1 MKVIQGQSF
10 QCGPRYTNLA
20 YIGEGKTFRPAY
32 VQRARRRRLAR
43 RRQCQN
49 GQRML
54 LLLPN
59 GMKVRPLEDGLDVF
73 FYRLFINQAITHIL
87 GPFQA
92 ITFSTIVLGIK
103 LVVPSNACHNK
114 HITILNHQ
122 QMNDMNVNKFSLLLM
137 FHRVNTKLRGNR
149 IKSFFTQI
157 RTCWA

>member
-1 MKVIQGQSF
+1 MWPSIHQFSLHWRRKNLSACLRVESASQTSF
-10 QCGPRYTNLA
+10 S
-20 YIGEGKTFRPAY
+20 KTP
-32 VQRARRRRLAR
+32 VPKRAENATPTSKW
-43 RRQCQN
+43 N
-49 GQRML
+49 ES
-54 LLLPN
+54 P
-59 GMKVRPLEDGLDVF
+59 PFEDGLDVF

-92 ITFSTIVLGIK
+92 IKFSTIVLGIK